1 MEAAQDELRLFT
13 EVMRRVNQVKESN
26 PDAVVNVVELQD
38 HFLFTGVNGT
48 HMCFVYEMLGPSM
61 LDLIKHYNYRGIP
74 SSIVRPLVHDVIIAM
89 SDSSQMLT
97 GLAFLHSCGIIHTD
111 LKPENVLLKAP
122 LSEPPPAQT
131 TMFELT
137 QQKIEM
143 DPEVIELRTKCEDP
157 SIDAEERRRL
167 RTRLRKVRQH
177 IRKSRNGEER

>member
-1 MEAAQDELRLFT
+1 
-13 EVMRRVNQVKESN
+13 
-26 PDAVVNVVELQD
+26 
-38 HFLFTGVNGT
+38 
-48 HMCFVYEMLGPSM
+48 
-61 LDLIKHYNYRGIP
+61 
-74 SSIVRPLVHDVIIAM
+74 
-89 SDSSQMLT
+89 MLT

-137 QQKIEM
+137 QQKIES

-157 SIDAEERRRL
+157 SIDAEERRKL

-177 IRKSRNGEER
+177 IRKGRNVEPGVRGSDDAAQHADSLGLFAF